1 MASPYTDPSDTILW
15 WIEGDK
21 VAIATTTGDGGTTET
36 GEGRYKAAV
45 IGATAVYL
53 ADGSTPNK
61 LNEGL
66 DSSETTVTVDYGAAF
81 SVNDILLI
89 DSEKMLVTAISSND
103 LTVTRGYKS
112 TTAAEHDDDSYLYTT
127 DILTNGILI
136 SYYAEP
142 DKVDNSSGTGISA
155 TIDLDNSLQPL
166 LIDFVKGHLLIDA
179 AAKSSDPQT
188 SGLKM
193 QMGTQ
198 FLNLYKEGI
207 RRYGM
212 KKKDKTGGTRAIV
225 PADLR

>member
-1 MASPYTDPSDTILW
+1 MAAVTSTYTDPSDTFVW

-21 VAIATTTGDGGTTET
+21 IAIATSTGDGGTTET
-36 GEGRYKAAV
+36 GEDKYKAAV
-45 IGATAVYL
+45 IGS
-53 ADGSTPNK
+53 GS
-61 LNEGL
+61 
-66 DSSETTVTVDYGAAF
+66 DY
-81 SVNDILLI
+81 
-89 DSEKMLVTAISSND
+89 IS
-103 LTVTRGYKS
+103 
-112 TTAAEHDDDSYLYTT
+112 
-127 DILTNGILI
+127 NGCLI
-136 SYYAEP
+136 SYNAEP
-142 DKVDNSSGTGISA
+142 DKVTAIQGSGS